1 LREPSSP
8 EVIGAWVIGLLAADI
23 FLPVPSSAVITY
35 AGGKLGLVP
44 ATLVSWLGLSVG
56 TIVGFGLARIF
67 GETLAR
73 RFSEADDITRLSD
86 FTKRHGP
93 VALILTRPLPILAEA
108 CVLISGTG
116 RLSWRRFLPP
126 VLVSNL
132 FLALTY
138 SACGVWFRDSP
149 SLPIII
155 VTSGTVPLVAALV
168 IRRWWTTE

>member
-1 LREPSSP
+1 M
-8 EVIGAWVIGLLAADI
+8 
-23 FLPVPSSAVITY
+23 
-35 AGGKLGLVP
+35 
-44 ATLVSWLGLSVG
+44 
-56 TIVGFGLARIF
+56 
-67 GETLAR
+67 
-73 RFSEADDITRLSD
+73 SD

-93 VALILTRPLPILAEA
+93 VALVLTRPFPILAEV
-108 CVLISGTG
+108 CVLMSGTG

-155 VTSGTVPLVAALV
+155 IVASEAVPLVAALV
-168 IRRWWTTE
+168 IRR

>member
-1 LREPSSP
+1 M
-8 EVIGAWVIGLLAADI
+8 
-23 FLPVPSSAVITY
+23 
-35 AGGKLGLVP
+35 
-44 ATLVSWLGLSVG
+44 
-56 TIVGFGLARIF
+56 
-67 GETLAR
+67 
-73 RFSEADDITRLSD
+73 SD

-93 VALILTRPLPILAEA
+93 VALVLTRPFPILDEV
-108 CVLISGTG
+108 CVLMSGTG

-155 VTSGTVPLVAALV
+155 IVASEAVPLVAALV
-168 IRRWWTTE
+168 IRR